1 MKKIH
6 PNIIPICKPVL
17 NFGFKLQN
25 NSLFIKKIPRL
36 IHKSV
41 KVFLLL
47 DPILIYYL
55 VHYFE

>member
-25 NSLFIKKIPRL
+25 NSFFIKIIPRL
-36 IHKSV
+36 THKSV
-41 KVFLLL
+41 KVFLSQY
-47 DPILIYYL
+47 PILTYYS